1 MLRLRFPRA
10 DDHRKSRSGRSA
22 LLPLQRV
29 KGKKVTCTVK
39 YSASASSAKCKNLR
53 WRLMRGGH
61 AYSHGRT
68 DTPRLQLDLSHLR
81 KGRYVIHVQGQAKN
95 TVIVVS

>member
-1 MLRLRFPRA
+1 MTTGVLLG
-10 DDHRKSRSGRSA
+10 SSA

-53 WRLMRGGH
+53 WPTRGGH

-68 DTPRLQLDLSHLR
+68 DTPRLRSPEPLSHLR